1 METYA
6 KASDPLAY
14 SILDNYD
21 PEAKFATDASRMIT
35 ANCRSPE
42 GIVNPEKLRRILDMV
57 INLVGNETGVLPTV
71 ATTPAISDPPN
82 DNPRNP
88 HEWDWAAWSRLH
100 LKQKGG
106 SSSF

>member
-6 KASDPLAY
+6 NASNPLAY

-35 ANCRSPE
+35 AHCRNSE
-42 GIVNPEKLRRILDMV
+42 GFVKPEKLRRILDMV

-71 ATTPAISDPPN
+71 STTPAISDPPN

-88 HEWDWAAWSRLH
+88 HEWDWATCSRLH